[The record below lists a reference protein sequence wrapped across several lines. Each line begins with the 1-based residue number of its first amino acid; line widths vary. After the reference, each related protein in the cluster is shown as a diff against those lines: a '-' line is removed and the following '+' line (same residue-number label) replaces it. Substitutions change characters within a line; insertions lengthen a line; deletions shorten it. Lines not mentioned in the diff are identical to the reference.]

1 METYIDSLKNL
12 IIQNIEGID
21 LNRYENDN
29 KILSKV
35 YEFYWSIL
43 LSEEKQEEWY
53 PYHWLSPDDKEKL
66 KLPTNEFGIDLCN
79 KKDSIAQ
86 VKLYSKDN
94 HIRLDDISTF
104 LIWKLKGWKNLYLC
118 KNKESVFS
126 ENVKS
131 FASSE
136 IIVKEDEHSNFI
148 EFLKKLLIDKEKSSL
163 YQEHEKY
170 IEQMR
175 ANFLNVQETDQIFE
189 LFKNP
194 VNTCLSLPFGSE
206 KIILDYIKKN
216 KQDNFLLIYFNSVSK
231 YELDNHL
238 SPDKHLGPHITNLT
252 LSSYH
257 AFEDTD
263 IDYKKIFIMDA
274 HRIHPQDI
282 YEEENEDTY
291 LEKIRKIAKTR
302 ENVVL
307 ASHHIEHIP
316 NTQYYRKT
324 LREFI
329 NLDKVLPYEIN
340 CKFYE
345 TTPTYKQIIEDILL
359 KQLPNHMIIYSLY
372 SDVGEEFTA
381 CLNNYIP
388 GSAVF
393 IDGQTSQKEMNKTLD
408 DFKDGKIRFLV
419 NPKIVEES
427 YMAPICDSILILN
440 PSSKQMYFTSIFNR
454 GLLSYPYKKFLKI
467 HMVQTMDNVEDI
479 AKVLK
484 ICSRYDEKLERDI
497 LRISDTNNTNN
508 NILNIHVDI
517 NTQEFEKKYQKISE
531 EIKWR
536 FSTNHRNN
544 PIEWLLEYDKINGT
558 LPQDHPWLNK
568 QMEKFRTGKIN
579 SKIFR
584 ELCRVPSFF
593 RWIFEKCEIV
603 LKTVYRYLKNY
614 MPENVDQIEVI
625 YEICVNRNNSVIQGP
640 GGVGKSVCIELV
652 SVLCEIMDI
661 KVYKM
666 AWTGQASNNIKG
678 VTIRSFFNKDRKIVD
693 PSNTLIIF
701 DEFSMISNERLE
713 EIDEKL
719 KKYTNSNKRF
729 GGVQVSFFGDFGQL
743 PPINETP
750 IYQSK
755 LWDRNFFY
763 YKKLTK
769 VLRQTDEKFRS
780 FLNNINNSNIDESF
794 ITGKTIN
801 SLDDIKED
809 KKSVHIFFDNESI
822 DEYNDTKLEKLKGN
836 GEIIFEYEPVL
847 ECSDKRSCKRIETEI
862 NANDH
867 TKNLLKTIRF
877 SKNSIVIFTRNID
890 VKNGICN
897 GTRAE
902 ILGYDPTEK
911 VIRLRLIETDQ
922 EYFLDTLTVY
932 NNSQQEECDHNMIY
946 DNEYDTRYCKDC
958 GLDCPFPFKK
968 KKWTWRV
975 HTFPIELNWAT
986 SVHKVQGKTIPS
998 ICVVHLPDKNKA
1010 FQLSIYHLYVCFS
1023 RPTDPKYLYII
1034 GKIDYTHK
1042 NLKHDKQ
1049 TVDAIQHGFLNFEV
1063 ENIEEKEVEKNTWKF
1078 EKKWYVKVSQSKKP
1092 GDIVL
1097 VTRANGETSRTKL
1110 VKFFKKYKDSH
1121 LWDVVH
1127 I

>member
-1 METYIDSLKNL
+1 MQAHIELIKDLIIKNL
-12 IIQNIEGID
+12 DGID

-43 LSEEKQEEWY
+43 LTEEKQEEWY
-53 PYHWLSPDDKEKL
+53 PYQFLSPDDKEKL

-94 HIRLDDISTF
+94 HIGLDDISTF

-118 KNKESVFS
+118 KNKESSFT
-126 ENVKS
+126 EKVKS
-131 FASSE
+131 FAMDE
-136 IIVKEDEHSNFI
+136 IILKEDEHYNFI
-148 EFLKKLLIDKEKSSL
+148 EFLKKLLVDKEKSSL

-175 ANFLNVQETDQIFE
+175 TDFLNPQETEQIFE

-194 VNTCLSLPFGSE
+194 VNTCLSLTFGSE

-216 KQDNFLLIYFNSVSK
+216 KQDKFLMIYFNSVSK
-231 YELDNHL
+231 YEL
-238 SPDKHLGPHITNLT
+238 DKHLGPHITNLT
-252 LSSYH
+252 LTSYH

-282 YEEENEDTY
+282 YEDEYEDTY
-291 LEKIRKIAKTR
+291 LEKIRKVVKTH

-345 TTPTYKQIIEDILL
+345 TTPTYKQIIEDIVL

-372 SDVGEEFTA
+372 SDVGEEFTS

-393 IDGQTSQKEMNKTLD
+393 IDGQTSQKEMIKILD
-408 DFKDGKIRFLV
+408 DFKEGKIRFLV
-419 NPKIVEES
+419 NPKILEES
-427 YMAPICDSILILN
+427 YMAPICDSILILK

-479 AKVLK
+479 VKVLK

-497 LRISDTNNTNN
+497 LAISEKKN
-508 NILNIHVDI
+508 NIVNIYI
-517 NTQEFEKKYQKISE
+517 ENIQIETKEFEKKFQRISE
-531 EIKWR
+531 EIIWR
-536 FSTNHRNN
+536 FSTNNGNN
-544 PIEWLLEYDKINGT
+544 PIEWLNEYDKINNS
-558 LPQDHPWLNK
+558 LPKDHPWLNK
-568 QMEKFRTGKIN
+568 QMENFRTGKIN

-584 ELCRVPSFF
+584 ELCTIRSFF
-593 RWIFEKCEIV
+593 RWIFEECQII
-603 LKTVYRYLKNY
+603 LKTLYKYLGKF
-614 MPENVDQIEVI
+614 MPENDDQIEII
-625 YEICVNRNNSVIQGP
+625 YEICVNRRSSVIQGP
-640 GGVGKSVCIELV
+640 GGVGKSVCIDLI

-661 KVYKM
+661 KVYRM

-678 VTIRSFFNKDRKIVD
+678 VTISSFFKKDRKIID

-701 DEFSMISNERLE
+701 DEFSMISKELLEE
-713 EIDEKL
+713 EIDDKL
-719 KKYTNSNKRF
+719 KKYTNSIKRF
-729 GGVQVSFFGDFGQL
+729 GGIQVSFFGDFGQL
-743 PPINETP
+743 PPIKATP

-769 VLRQTDEKFRS
+769 VLRQTDEKFMS

-794 ITGKTIN
+794 IKEKTIS

-809 KKSVHIFFDNESI
+809 KKSVHIFFDNDSI
-822 DEYNDTKLEKLKGN
+822 DEYNDTKLEKLKEN
-836 GEIIFEYEPVL
+836 REIIFEYNPVL
-847 ECSDKRSCKRIETEI
+847 ECSDKRSYKNKEEEI
-862 NANDH
+862 KSNDK
-867 TKNLLKTIRF
+867 TKNLLKMIRF
-877 SKNSIVIFTRNID
+877 SRRSIVIITKNID

-902 ILGYDPTEK
+902 ILNYDPKEK
-911 VIRLRLIETDQ
+911 IIQLLLIDSGK
-922 EYFLDTLTVY
+922 EYFLNTFTVY

-946 DNEYDTRYCKDC
+946 DCQYDTRYCKDC

-968 KKWTWRV
+968 KKWSWRV
-975 HTFPIELNWAT
+975 ETFPIELNWAT

-998 ICVVHLPDKNKA
+998 ICVVHLPDKNKSY
-1010 FQLSIYHLYVCFS
+1010 QLSIYHLYVCFS

-1034 GKIDYTHK
+1034 GKIDYTDK

-1049 TVDAIQHGFLNFEV
+1049 TLDAIQHGFFEK
-1063 ENIEEKEVEKNTWKF
+1063 NEEINTWK
-1078 EKKWYVKVSQSKKP
+1078 KIGKWYVKVSQNKKL

-1097 VTRANGETSRTKL
+1097 VTKNNGETSLKKL
-1110 VKFFKKYKDSH
+1110 VKFFRKDQDGY
-1121 LWDVVH
+1121 LWDVSD